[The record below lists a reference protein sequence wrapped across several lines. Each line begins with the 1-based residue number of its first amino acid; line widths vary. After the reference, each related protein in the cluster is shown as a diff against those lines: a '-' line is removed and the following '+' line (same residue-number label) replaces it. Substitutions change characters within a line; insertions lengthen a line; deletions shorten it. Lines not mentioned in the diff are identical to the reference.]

1 MAQQQSGA
9 PENRVLAALAE
20 QDLDRLRPHLE
31 SVVLDRGAVLF
42 KAGERLRHVYFP
54 TTAIVALLCG
64 TRAGESSAI
73 GLTGCEGLVGVSVCM
88 GSEIPATS
96 AVVLCEGACL
106 RAPVKA
112 VADVFARGG
121 SLHALALR
129 TVMDVMVQVAQ
140 CAVCNRHH
148 RLDQQLCRW
157 LLMTLDRSSSDLIYL
172 TQEEIASLLGVRR
185 EGVSQAASRLEAAGL
200 IQGKRGR
207 IRMMDRAGLERQA
220 CECYAIA
227 RGAMNPD
234 LRGAGRDAV
243 LGHEPVQRHAGHA

>member
-1 MAQQQSGA
+1 MTQRESGA
-9 PENRVLAALAE
+9 PANRLLASLNGDE
-20 QDLDRLRPHLE
+20 LDLLRPELE
-31 SVVLDRGAVLF
+31 PVGLERGAVLLE
-42 KAGERLRHVYFP
+42 AGERLRHVYFP

-73 GLTGCEGLVGVSVCM
+73 ALTGCEGLVGASVCM

-106 RAPVKA
+106 RAPVTA
-112 VADVFARGG
+112 VRDVFARGG
-121 SLHALALR
+121 SLHALTLR
-129 TVMDVMVQVAQ
+129 SVLDAMVQVAQ

-157 LLMTLDRSSSDLIYL
+157 LLMTHDRSVSDLLYL

-185 EGVSQAASRLEAAGL
+185 EGVSHAASRLEAAGL

-207 IRMMDRAGLERQA
+207 IRMVDRAGLELQA
-220 CECYAIA
+220 CECYGIIRAGTGFNSNRA
-227 RGAMNPD
+227 R
-234 LRGAGRDAV
+234 RDAV

>member
-1 MAQQQSGA
+1 MAQQEFGA
-9 PENRVLAALAE
+9 QHNRLLAALAAQE
-20 QDLDRLRPHLE
+20 LDRLRPHLE
-31 SVVLDRGAVLF
+31 QVVLDRGMVLF
-42 KAGERLRHVYFP
+42 EAGERLRHVYFP

-64 TRAGESSAI
+64 TRAGESTAI
-73 GLTGCEGLVGVSVCM
+73 ALTGSEGLVGASVCM

-106 RAPVKA
+106 RAPVGA
-112 VADVFARGG
+112 VTDVFAHGG
-121 SLHALALR
+121 SLHVLALR
-129 TVMDVMVQVAQ
+129 SILDVMVQVAQ

-157 LLMTLDRSSSDLIYL
+157 LLMTLDRSATDLLYL

-185 EGVSQAASRLEAAGL
+185 EGVSHAASRLEAAGL

-207 IRMMDRAGLERQA
+207 IRMIDRPGLERQA

-227 RGAMNPD
+227 KAAATAGSRGAWS
-234 LRGAGRDAV
+234 DAV
-243 LGHEPVQRHAGHA
+243 LGHEPVERHAGHA